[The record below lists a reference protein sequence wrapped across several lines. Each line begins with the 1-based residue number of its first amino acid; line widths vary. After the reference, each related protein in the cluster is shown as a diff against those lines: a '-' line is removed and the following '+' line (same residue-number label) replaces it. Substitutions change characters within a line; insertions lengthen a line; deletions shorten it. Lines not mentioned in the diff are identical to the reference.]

1 MRGMRCCTVA
11 LLIALLVSVS
21 NAAQAA
27 ERFYISIPGPTLSY
41 AHLYY
46 GQERGFFTQE
56 GLDLQVLVVRGV
68 IGLSSLMSGEI
79 DVTCHAGSGLAA
91 ALRGLPI
98 KIVNV
103 THDRPVHD
111 LIVAPTINSPADL
124 KGKAI
129 AVGSLEGTAAVITR
143 RVLQAKGLDAQKD
156 VTLLS
161 MDSPAR
167 LQSLLSGRV
176 AAGMVTPPTTY
187 IAVDRGFRTMARGR
201 DHIRYLQTGV
211 VATDAAIKLRRA
223 NIVRFLRGWNR
234 ALKFYQDNPE
244 TMIPYIQK
252 KLAVSDA
259 KMARRMY
266 DDDHGTLSLS
276 GILNPEAAREIL
288 ETAREALRVKEAVA
302 PERVF
307 DFSLAQ
313 EAGK

>member
-1 MRGMRCCTVA
+1 MRQILGWRIGLA
-11 LLIALLVSVS
+11 LALAAIAPRAW
-21 NAAQAA
+21 AADK
-27 ERFYISIPGPTLSY
+27 FYISIPGPTLSY

-91 ALRGLPI
+91 SLRGLPI

-103 THDRPVHD
+103 THDRPLHD
-111 LIVAPTINSPADL
+111 LIVHPSIATPADL

-143 RVLQAKGLDAQKD
+143 RVLQARGLDASKD

-187 IAVDRGFRTMARGR
+187 LAVDRGFRTMARGR
-201 DHIRYLQTGV
+201 EHIRYLQTGV
-211 VATDAAIKLRRA
+211 VATDSAIKQKRA
-223 NIVRFLRGWNR
+223 NLVRFLRGWNR

-276 GILNPEAAREIL
+276 GILNPDAAREIL
-288 ETAREALRVKEAVA
+288 DTAREALRVKEPVA
-302 PERVF
+302 LERVF

>member
-1 MRGMRCCTVA
+1 MRQIRCWSVELLFA
-11 LLIALLVSVS
+11 LALSVS
-21 NAAQAA
+21 QSALAA

-46 GQERGFFTQE
+46 GQERGFFSQE

-111 LIVAPTINSPADL
+111 LIVHPSIATPTDL

-129 AVGSLEGTAAVITR
+129 AVGSLEGTAAVIAR
-143 RVLQAKGLDAQKD
+143 RILQAKGLDAQRD

-176 AAGMVTPPTTY
+176 AAGLVTPPTTY
-187 IAVDRGFRTMARGR
+187 LAADRGFRTMARGR

-211 VATDAAIKLRRA
+211 VATDTAIKQKRG
-223 NIVRFLRGWNR
+223 NIIRFLRGWNR

-266 DDDHGTLSLS
+266 DEDREIISLT
-276 GILNPEAAREIL
+276 GILNSDAAREIL
-288 ETAREALRVKEAVA
+288 DTAREALRIKESVAV
-302 PERVF
+302 EKVF
-307 DFSLAQ
+307 DFSLGA
-313 EAGK
+313 EALR